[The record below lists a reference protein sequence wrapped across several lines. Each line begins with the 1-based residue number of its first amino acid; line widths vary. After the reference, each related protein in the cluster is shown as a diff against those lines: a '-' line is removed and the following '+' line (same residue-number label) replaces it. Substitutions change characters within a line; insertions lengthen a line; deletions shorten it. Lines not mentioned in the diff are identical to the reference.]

1 MAITTSES
9 PRQSI
14 KCVVWDLDN
23 TLWDG
28 ILLEDQAVR
37 LREATRDAIATLD
50 ARGVLHSIASRND
63 ADKAFTKLE
72 EFGLREYFIYP
83 QINWKSKAA
92 SIELIAQKINFS
104 LDAFAFI
111 DDDPFE
117 RDEVR
122 FSHPEVLCL
131 DAREVSTLAEM
142 PQLTPEFLT
151 EDSRI
156 RRQMY
161 LSDIA
166 RSEAE
171 EEFEG
176 PREEFLATL
185 DMVLTIGPA
194 QKDDLKRV
202 QELTVRTHQ
211 LNTTGYTYSYDELDH
226 FRSSDRHKLIIAGL
240 QDKYG
245 TYGKIGLALIECTER
260 IWTIKLFLMS
270 CRVVSRG
277 VGAVLLNYLMRLAR
291 DQQVALRAEFIAN
304 DVNRMMYVAYK
315 FAGFQEINKLSSL
328 VTLESDLTRIQPL
341 PDYVKIESNHL
352 TRPQ

>member
-1 MAITTSES
+1 MATTTSES
-9 PRQSI
+9 PLQSI

-28 ILLEDQAVR
+28 ILLEDETVR
-37 LREATRDAIATLD
+37 LRDVTREAIATLD

-63 ADKAFTKLE
+63 PAKAFMKLE

-92 SIELIAQKINFS
+92 SIELIAKKINFS

-117 RDEVR
+117 RAEVS

-131 DAREVSTLAEM
+131 DARDVGTLAEM

-151 EDSRI
+151 EDSRA

-176 PREEFLATL
+176 SREEFLATL
-185 DMVLTIGPA
+185 DMNLSIGPA
-194 QKDDLKRV
+194 QKDDLQRV
-202 QELTVRTHQ
+202 QELTIRTHQ
-211 LNTTGYTYSYDELDH
+211 LNTTGYTYSYEELDR
-226 FRSSDRHKLIIAGL
+226 FRTSDHHRLLIVGL
-240 QDKYG
+240 HDKFG
-245 TYGKIGLALIECTER
+245 TYGKIGLALIECTEE
-260 IWTIKLFLMS
+260 IWTIKLLLMS

-277 VGAVLLNYLMRLAR
+277 VGAVLLNHLMRLASDHR
-291 DQQVALRAEFIAN
+291 VTLRAEFIPN

-315 FAGFQEINKLSSL
+315 FAGFRETDKQSSL
-328 VTLESDLTRIQPL
+328 ITLEGDLTRIQPL

-352 TRPQ
+352 SRR